1 MIDAEEIFT
10 KVEKFVNGQDWGED
24 HRNRLAYHC
33 GMLKGEI
40 RVLAIYLNN
49 SEEEIKKLQIEI
61 AHLKH
66 QL

>member
-1 MIDAEEIFT
+1 MTDADQIFET
-10 KVEKFVNGQDWGED
+10 VEKEVGNMDWGDD

-33 GMLKGEI
+33 GRLKGEI
-40 RVLAIYLNN
+40 RVLVHYLKNH
-49 SEEEIKKLQIEI
+49 EEEIKKLQIEI

>member
-1 MIDAEEIFT
+1 MTDVDEIFE
-10 KVEKFVNGQDWGED
+10 KVEKFVNGQDWGDD

-33 GMLKGEI
+33 GMLKGEM

-49 SEEEIKKLQIEI
+49 SEEEIKRLQREI
-61 AHLKH
+61 VHLKN